1 MRNPSIYWAPYRV
14 KADRSV
20 SNFLVTAAQSN
31 TSTGMAMDYS
41 FNVEDPLS
49 QDSNFDVGLQ
59 PGDMTKYMAVPWQ
72 TDFNECTTNPTDV
85 TYADWNNIYPDSAH
99 DSRMAKDRR
108 VVDIMWWPAHRPLQY
123 SQLVSVELGKP
134 QFSWLNWSSGVQQTN
149 QGDLKMVTE
158 WANLP
163 FIIRNPYLRA
173 VDLITAP
180 SDLSGGPRYVSIEPF
195 KGS

>member
-1 MRNPSIYWAPYRV
+1 VAI
-14 KADRSV
+14 
-20 SNFLVTAAQSN
+20 
-31 TSTGMAMDYS
+31 DYS
-41 FNVEDPLS
+41 FNVENPLS

-59 PGDMTKYMAVPWQ
+59 PGDMTKYMALPWQ

-85 TYADWNNIYPDSAH
+85 TYADWNNIYPDSTH

-123 SQLVSVELGKP
+123 SQIVSVDQGSP
-134 QFSWLNWSSGVQQTN
+134 NYSWRNWSSGVQQTN

-163 FIIRNPYLRA
+163 FIIRNPYLGA
-173 VDLITAP
+173 KELNTAP

-195 KGS
+195 RGS